1 MEKTIKTF
9 SRIENSFK
17 GLRLIAMIALASS
30 TIVSATSMILALRYA
45 QKQHEKIYV
54 LDQGK
59 SLLLA
64 LQSDKVANKP
74 IEVKDHIT
82 RFHELFFTLAPN
94 VESIEHNINAALN
107 LADRRAYE
115 HYNDMQEQG
124 YYSRLINASISQ
136 SLTVDSVKIDYSS
149 YPYNARTYATMYIVR
164 SNSVT
169 VKDLVT
175 TCTVRDIARSDVN
188 PHGLL
193 IEKLEIMDNST
204 RKEKMR

>member
-1 MEKTIKTF
+1 MENTIKSL
-9 SRIENSFK
+9 SRVENSFK
-17 GLRLIAMIALASS
+17 GIKVIALAAIIMSMAIS
-30 TIVSATSMILALRYA
+30 VTSIVSALSFAEQQR
-45 QKQHEKIYV
+45 QKIYV

-115 HYNDMQEQG
+115 HYNDLQEQG

-136 SLTVDSVKIDYSS
+136 NLTVDSIKIDYST
-149 YPYNARTYATMYIVR
+149 YPYPAMTYGTMYIVR
-164 SNSVT
+164 SNSV
-169 VKDLVT
+169 VIKDLIT
-175 TCTVRDIARSDVN
+175 TCTVRETSRSDAN

-193 IEKLEIMDNST
+193 LEKLEIIDNST
-204 RKEKMR
+204 RKEKTR